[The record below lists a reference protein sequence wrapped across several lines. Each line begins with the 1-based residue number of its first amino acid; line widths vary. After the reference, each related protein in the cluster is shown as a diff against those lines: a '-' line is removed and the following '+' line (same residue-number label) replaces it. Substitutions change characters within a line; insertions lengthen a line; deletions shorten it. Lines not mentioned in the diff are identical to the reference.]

1 MITTGIQVIE
11 MDKEIIRRQL
21 LEKRSTMRGPDV
33 DSMSHSIV
41 DSVMSLEEWDK
52 AGEVL
57 LYWPIRNE
65 VDVRPLLEDAWNC
78 GKKLFMPCCRK
89 NEPGQMDFG
98 VVRAEADLMSGSFGI
113 KEPCRTRCEFP
124 GAVSP
129 DLIIVPG
136 VGFDRN
142 GFRIGFGG
150 GYYDRF
156 LARPQKEGFLSVG
169 VCYSFQL
176 VDGFP
181 IEPWDKNVQLVCT
194 DKELIWQK

>member
-1 MITTGIQVIE
+1 MAE
-11 MDKEIIRRQL
+11 LDKEIIRRQL
-21 LEKRSTMRGPDV
+21 LEKRSSLREADV
-33 DSMSHSIV
+33 DSMSSNIV
-41 DSVMSLEEWDK
+41 DAIISLEQWEQ
-52 AGEVL
+52 AEEVL

-65 VDVRPLLEDAWNC
+65 VDVRPLLKNAWEGN
-78 GKKLFMPCCRK
+78 KRLFMPCCRK

-98 VVRAEADLMSGSFGI
+98 VVRAEADLASGSFGI

-124 GAVSP
+124 DAVSP

-136 VGFDRN
+136 VGFDRS

-169 VCYSFQL
+169 VCYDFQL
-176 VDGFP
+176 VEGFP
-181 IEPWDKNVQLVCT
+181 VEPWDKAVQLVCT
-194 DKELIWQK
+194 DKEKIWQK

>member
-1 MITTGIQVIE
+1 
-11 MDKEIIRRQL
+11 MDKEIIRRKL
-21 LEKRSTMRGPDV
+21 LDRRSALGGPDV
-33 DSMSHSIV
+33 ESMSSSIV
-41 DSVMSLEEWDK
+41 GTILSLEQWAQ

-65 VDVRPLLEDAWNC
+65 VDIRPLLKDAWDS
-78 GKKLFMPCCRK
+78 GKKLFLPCCRK

-98 VVRAEADLMSGSFGI
+98 VVRAEADLAAGAFGI

-124 GAVSP
+124 DAVSP

-136 VGFDRN
+136 VGYDRS
-142 GFRIGFGG
+142 GYRIGFGG

-169 VCYSFQL
+169 VCYDFQL
-176 VDGFP
+176 VEGFP
-181 IEPWDKNVQLVCT
+181 VEPWDKAVHLVCT
-194 DKELIWQK
+194 DKEMIWQK